1 MWILNLDIHLCPNQT
16 LITQRRTS
24 KLREMFD
31 HYRVLQPSKIS
42 ILYLIIFSAIIFLIH
57 YDGALYHDDVANK
70 SAPQVVLLQAQSQ
83 RSGEGLSS
91 SITLERTPLLSMQ
104 EKKVGEEVD
113 NNENNHRVL
122 VVPINASEEERI
134 AWFQGSLK
142 EFKILNSNNLTR
154 QFHSRVMKFFS
165 HECEAQFFMTWINQ
179 ATSFGSRELLSV
191 ESVFKVHPKACL
203 VILSTSL
210 DSIHGY
216 RILKPLV
223 DQGFKVQAV
232 SPDLPFLFKGTKAET
247 WFNLLR
253 EGKKDPGEIPLTQ
266 NLSNLIRLAV
276 LYKYGGVYL
285 DTDFIVIKPFTGL
298 RNCIGAQSIDWG
310 SKQWTRLNNAVLVF
324 DVHHPLLLRFINEF
338 ALTFDGNKWGHNGP
352 YLVSRVIKKLGK
364 KPGFNFTIL
373 PPMAFYPADW
383 NKIGGLLR
391 KPKTRGESKWVDAKI
406 LQLSGETYG
415 VHLWNKQSSGLMIEE
430 GSVMEK
436 LISNHCVICNYL

>member
-1 MWILNLDIHLCPNQT
+1 MSYQT
-16 LITQRRTS
+16 LTTQRRTS

-31 HYRVLQPSKIS
+31 DYKVHQPSNIS
-42 ILYLIIFSAIIFLIH
+42 ILYLIIFSAVIFLIH
-57 YDGALYHDDVANK
+57 YDGLLFHDDVANK
-70 SAPQVVLLQAQSQ
+70 RASKVLMQAQRQ
-83 RSGEGLSS
+83 TIGEGLSS
-91 SITLERTPLLSMQ
+91 RSITIQHIPLLPMQ

-122 VVPINASEEERI
+122 VAPINTSEEERI
-134 AWFQGSLK
+134 AAWFLGNQK

-154 QFHSRVMKFFS
+154 QFHSRVMRFFS

-203 VILSTSL
+203 VILSASL
-210 DSIHGY
+210 DSVYGY
-216 RILKPLV
+216 RILKPLL

-232 SPDLPFLFKGTKAET
+232 SPDLPFLLKGTKAET

-253 EGKKDPGEIPLTQ
+253 EGKKGPGVIPLSQ

-285 DTDFIVIKPFTGL
+285 DTDFIVLKPFTGL
-298 RNCIGAQSIDWG
+298 RNCIGAQSMNLG
-310 SKQWTRLNNAVLVF
+310 SKRWTRLNNAVLVF
-324 DVHHPLLLRFINEF
+324 DMHHPLLLRFIDEF
-338 ALTFDGNKWGHNGP
+338 AMTFDGNKWGHNGP
-352 YLVSRVIKKLGK
+352 YLVSRVVKKLGK

-383 NKIGGLLR
+383 NKIGGLFR
-391 KPKTRGESKWVDAKI
+391 KPKTRGETKWVDAKI

-415 VHLWNKQSSGLMIEE
+415 VHLWNRQSSRLMIEK
-430 GSVMEK
+430 GSVMGR
-436 LISNHCVICNYL
+436 LISNCCIICNYI